1 MSKTREINKRDIDI
15 RAISADR
22 CKLCCQV
29 VQGVTR
35 SVCGTP
41 EYVAPEIILGTDQGY
56 GASVDWWVNCSVH

>member
-1 MSKTREINKRDIDI
+1 M
-15 RAISADR
+15 
-22 CKLCCQV
+22 

-56 GASVDWWVNCSVH
+56 GASVDWWVNFSVH

>member
-1 MSKTREINKRDIDI
+1 MQCVSKAREINKRDILDI
-15 RAISADR
+15 RAISANR

-29 VQGVTR
+29 VHGVTR

-56 GASVDWWVNCSVH
+56 GASVDW